1 MSCAVKNY
9 KNAKIFRPEG
19 IHFHGYVPTFPKGQ
33 LLHLWKSAL
42 GLDENWQRS
51 ANKYVC
57 SKHFK
62 DNDYLIIDNRAV
74 LKQNAVP
81 FIILQLLSG
90 LNIPSDGVVKIC
102 NTAEIFIK
110 RMLLITD
117 KPIAQQYYDKID
129 VPFPPFKDH
138 FFATAIVEE
147 NHGYALIKA
156 IRPEDGHLLGPKLV
170 VSILVKF

>member
-1 MSCAVKNY
+1 MQ
-9 KNAKIFRPEG
+9 KIFRPEG
-19 IHFHGYVPTFPKGQ
+19 IHFHRFPKGQ

-74 LKQNAVP
+74 LKTKR
-81 FIILQLLSG
+81 SG

-117 KPIAQQYYDKID
+117 KPIAQQYYDKIY
-129 VPFPPFKDH
+129 VLFPSFKGH

>member
-19 IHFHGYVPTFPKGQ
+19 IHFHRFPKGQ

-57 SKHFK
+57 
-62 DNDYLIIDNRAV
+62 
-74 LKQNAVP
+74 
-81 FIILQLLSG
+81 G
-90 LNIPSDGVVKIC
+90 LNIPSDGVVKIY

-117 KPIAQQYYDKID
+117 KRMPSENTFILAIAQQYYDKID
-129 VPFPPFKDH
+129 LLFPSFKDH
-138 FFATAIVEE
+138 IFATAIVEE

-156 IRPEDGHLLGPKLV
+156 IVAAYSQIRL
-170 VSILVKF
+170 FN